1 MIAYWN
7 GMTWECSPNMITR
20 LESLSTSFSM
30 QTETNADKEGVA
42 PTETVGMNAVE
53 VSLSTI
59 YRIETGSRD
68 IKGIIDTWK
77 AQVGKA
83 APLIIGSEI
92 FGAEKMQLQSVA
104 VSGVQMR
111 PNGLFT
117 AATLDFK
124 FKEYIE
130 EPVVAD
136 VSETRGTAAGS
147 AVSVGASPSDKVS
160 KKTVSIAGFGMEFLK
175 SKTAGARAGATLL
188 NGRP

>member
-7 GMTWECSPNMITR
+7 GMTWECGPGRITR
-20 LESLSTSFSM
+20 LDSLSTSFSM
-30 QTETNADKEGVA
+30 QTETNADKEGA
-42 PTETVGMNAVE
+42 SPTETVGMNAVE
-53 VSLSTI
+53 ISLSTT

-77 AQVGKA
+77 AVIGKA

-92 FGAEKMQLQSVA
+92 FGPDKMQLQSVA

-130 EPVVAD
+130 EPVIAD
-136 VSETRGTAAGS
+136 VSETRGMSAGS

-160 KKTVSIAGFGMEFLK
+160 KKTVSLTGFGMEF
-175 SKTAGARAGATLL
+175 
-188 NGRP
+188 